1 MYFKHSQVFNKWINC
16 GQREKLRRF
25 FDSQLKTVRNS
36 EWNRGSKDAPFS
48 DLQNEYMV
56 WYVPM
61 NYMEVMTN
69 ITKFPK
75 MKKKK
80 KKGGGVCGRS
90 VRDFSVCV
98 HLNQLRGLL
107 LRSFPF
113 PKERPLCISFDY
125 YYYY

>member
-1 MYFKHSQVFNKWINC
+1 
-16 GQREKLRRF
+16 
-25 FDSQLKTVRNS
+25 
-36 EWNRGSKDAPFS
+36 
-48 DLQNEYMV
+48 
-56 WYVPM
+56 M

-75 MKKKK
+75 IKKKKKKKK
-80 KKGGGVCGRS
+80 KKGGGVFVVGQRGI
-90 VRDFSVCV
+90 FSVCV

-125 YYYY
+125 YYYYY